1 MLEKI
6 KVKMPSKGCVVN
18 SHNKKG
24 IPYVYYATSYYRNE
38 KGDPRTTRMLIGKK
52 DESTGLLIPND
63 NYFDLF
69 ETEIIIKYKGERKND
84 KVRKKQ
90 SEKKNQA

>member
-6 KVKMPSKGCVVN
+6 KVEMPAKGCVVN
-18 SHNKKG
+18 SHNKKC
-24 IPYVYYATSYYRNE
+24 IPYVYFATGYYRDE
-38 KGDPRTTRMLIGKK
+38 KGISRTTRKLIGKK

-69 ETEIIIKYKGERKND
+69 ETEITIKYKGERANEKND
-84 KVRKKQ
+84 KV
-90 SEKKNQA
+90 